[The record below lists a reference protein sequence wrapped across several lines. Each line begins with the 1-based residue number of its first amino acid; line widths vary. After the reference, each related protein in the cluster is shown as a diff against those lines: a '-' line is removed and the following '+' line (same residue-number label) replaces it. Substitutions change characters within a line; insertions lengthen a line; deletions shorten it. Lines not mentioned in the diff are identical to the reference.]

1 MMTELDVLDV
11 ERRLSPQV
19 IGHKLYHHQS
29 LPSTMDEAR
38 RLAEAGASEGIVV
51 VAEDQTKGRG
61 RFDRQWISPVG
72 VNLAF
77 STLFRPEISQLP
89 FINMAAAL
97 AVCDAFCDLTGR
109 SPEIKWP
116 NDVRIGGKKLSGIL
130 METEVKGG
138 EVVHAVLGIGLNVNL
153 DPRGYPEIEEV
164 ATSFFDETGR
174 RFDRAD
180 ALCAVLQHLDE
191 YYSDIKTGKSLTKLW
206 AGRMETLGRLIQVRW
221 KDDVIEGVAQSV
233 DDQGNLIL
241 KKPDGSSI
249 KVVAGEVTLQ
259 V

>member
-77 STLFRPEISQLP
+77 STLFLNSRSSTWRRRWPCVTP
-89 FINMAAAL
+89 F
-97 AVCDAFCDLTGR
+97 
-109 SPEIKWP
+109 
-116 NDVRIGGKKLSGIL
+116 
-130 METEVKGG
+130 
-138 EVVHAVLGIGLNVNL
+138 
-153 DPRGYPEIEEV
+153 
-164 ATSFFDETGR
+164 
-174 RFDRAD
+174 
-180 ALCAVLQHLDE
+180 
-191 YYSDIKTGKSLTKLW
+191 
-206 AGRMETLGRLIQVRW
+206 
-221 KDDVIEGVAQSV
+221 VI
-233 DDQGNLIL
+233 
-241 KKPDGSSI
+241 
-249 KVVAGEVTLQ
+249 
-259 V
+259 